1 MKQYPSFIIFGPGN
15 YNSLG
20 VLHQL
25 AEAGMEAFLLI
36 VGSGYDRRHGDILR
50 YSRYAGEYHE
60 APTAACA
67 LEWLLA
73 NRDRFPQGTI
83 LYTTSDEAEKAVDMA
98 YDVLIDQFIFPNAG
112 KQGEVIRL
120 MDKDVQTAIA
130 RDAGLT
136 IIPGQYT
143 TAPDFDMDKVEY
155 PCMVKPLNS
164 TTGTKGDMIVCAN
177 REELRK
183 ATTGRYTKDFVIEK
197 FLEKEAELLLL
208 GVALPNGEVWTPA
221 LVHKFDVD
229 PIGDYTHTLV
239 FTDAASHLSD
249 LAAVHKFVQNL
260 GYVGPFSVEF
270 GVEKGKNY
278 FFEINLRNDG
288 TSHYPLRAGVNMA
301 KVYYEAVKG
310 INEHPALIPPRQY
323 YKINEFR
330 DIRRVFYGKISF
342 PKWFSQF
349 RSAGSYRFY
358 HPGDYPLFRALIPMF
373 ISFTWSV
380 FRRKV
385 LRR

>member
-60 APTAACA
+60 ASTTASAM
-67 LEWLLA
+67 EWLLA

-83 LYTTSDEAEKAVDMA
+83 LYTTSDEAEKAVDMN

-112 KQGEVIRL
+112 KQGEVTRL

-130 RDAGLT
+130 REAGLT

-143 TAPDFDMDKVEY
+143 TSPDFDVERVEY

-164 TTGTKGDMIVCAN
+164 TTGVKGDMKVCAN
-177 REELRK
+177 REEVERVLQSKKEGTFIVQKYIDNQEDRL
-183 ATTGRYTKDFVIEK
+183 
-197 FLEKEAELLLL
+197 FLGLS
-208 GVALPNGEVWTPA
+208 LPNHKIWIPA
-221 LVHKFDVD
+221 LVRKPNVGPTGEYSYSLITTDVLSYLPEMPSVLKMFD
-229 PIGDYTHTLV
+229 
-239 FTDAASHLSD
+239 
-249 LAAVHKFVQNL
+249 NM
-260 GYVGPFSVEF
+260 GYVGPFSIEF
-270 GVEKGKNY
+270 GYDGNTNH
-278 FFEINLRNDG
+278 FFEVNLRNDG
-288 TSHYPLRAGVNMA
+288 TSHYPLNMNVNLAEVFVRTCKDANCSFPGVESQSYFNIH
-301 KVYYEAVKG
+301 E
-310 INEHPALIPPRQY
+310 I
-323 YKINEFR
+323 R
-330 DIRRVFYGKISF
+330 DIRRVFYGQISF
-342 PKWFSQF
+342 PKWFHQF
-349 RSAGSYRFY
+349 RTAGSYRFY
-358 HPGDYPLFRALIPMF
+358 HPGDYPLLRALIPMF
-373 ISFTWSV
+373 MSFAWST

-385 LRR
+385 LKR